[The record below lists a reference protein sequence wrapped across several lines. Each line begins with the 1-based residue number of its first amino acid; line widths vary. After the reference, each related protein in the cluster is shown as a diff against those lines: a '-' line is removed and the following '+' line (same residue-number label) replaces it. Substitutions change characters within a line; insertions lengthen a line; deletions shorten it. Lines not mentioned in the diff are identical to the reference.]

1 MKQIKRD
8 VAEVLLIC
16 IGMVACKYSDISGN
30 TYVGYVGASMGVYAL
45 YAFMKDL
52 LGAQEVLLCITLTNV
67 EKCYMEK

>member
-16 IGMVACKYSDISGN
+16 VGMVACKYSDISGN
-30 TYVGYVGASMGVYAL
+30 TYVGYVGASMGMYAL

-52 LGAQEVLLCITLTNV
+52 LGA
-67 EKCYMEK
+67 